1 MKRLMFF
8 FSSVFLLAG
17 CQKED
22 TSLQEEGITLQEAQ
36 SLVNAQAKG
45 QNQFQ
50 QPFTVQWE
58 TFTQQGLNNNPLP
71 Q

>member
-50 QPFTVQWE
+50 QPFTVQ
-58 TFTQQGLNNNPLP
+58 
-71 Q
+71 